1 VGLCFSVSNGIEWMK
16 VYAEKDTLK
25 ELYQFAMVQSL
36 SSSSDSIYK
45 VKKNVGTCLNS
56 KILKLTLS

>member
-1 VGLCFSVSNGIEWMK
+1 MK